1 MTGSAFLLLAL
12 TAVVAVADWLAAS
25 TNRRGAEYVLKPL
38 TMVGLIAVALTLE
51 PSSDFARWLVVVA
64 LVFSLAGDTFLMLPG
79 DLFVQ
84 GLGAFLI
91 AHIVYVAALVALGVS
106 PAGLLVG
113 LGIVALAGVV
123 VGRRVVAGAT
133 ATDRALAVPVTAYMV
148 VISFMVMTAFATGLF
163 FAITGALLFFASDAV
178 LGWSR
183 FVKDLPKGHAI
194 VMVTYHLGQ
203 AGLVL
208 ALI

>member
-25 TNRRGAEYVLKPL
+25 ANRRGAEYVLKPL
-38 TMVGLIAVALTLE
+38 TMVGLIAVALTLD
-51 PSSDFARWLVVVA
+51 PSDDLARWLVVIA

-84 GLGAFLI
+84 GLGSFLL
-91 AHIVYVAALVALGVS
+91 AHVIYVAALVALGVS
-106 PAGLLVG
+106 VGGLLVG
-113 LGIVALAGVV
+113 LLIVALAGVV
-123 VGRRVVAGAT
+123 IGRRVILGA
-133 ATDRALAVPVTAYMV
+133 AAADRALTMPVTAYMV

-163 FAITGALLFFASDAV
+163 FAIAGALLFFVSDAV

-183 FVKDLPKGHAI
+183 FVKDFSKSHTI

>member
-25 TNRRGAEYVLKPL
+25 ANRRGAEYVLKPL
-38 TMVGLIAVALTLE
+38 TMIGLIAVALTLD
-51 PSSDFARWLVVVA
+51 PADDVARWLVVIA

-84 GLGAFLI
+84 GLGSFFV
-91 AHIVYVAALVALGVS
+91 AHVVYVAALVALGVS
-106 PAGLLVG
+106 VEGLLVG
-113 LGIVALAGVV
+113 LLIVALAGVFF
-123 VGRRVVAGAT
+123 GNRVIRGA
-133 ATDRALAVPVTAYMV
+133 AAADRALAVPVTAYMV

-163 FAITGALLFFASDAV
+163 FAIAGALLFFVSDAV

-183 FVKDLPKGHAI
+183 FVKELPKGHTV